1 MSHTVLVGSHDQTV
15 AAIIHMVT
23 GGAAVAVGVSWTIS
37 VLAIG
42 SQRWSS
48 STGSEMAMARDCLD
62 PGEKPQYRC
71 FQHEVFLPKTR
82 RERRKSSQEDAHL
95 QGGSR
100 ADDLFAFQ

>member
-1 MSHTVLVGSHDQTV
+1 MSHTALVGSHDQTV

-23 GGAAVAVGVSWTIS
+23 GGAAVAVAVSWTIS
-37 VLAIG
+37 VLAIS

-48 STGSEMAMARDCLD
+48 STGSEMVRDCLD

-71 FQHEVFLPKTR
+71 SQDEVFLPKTR
-82 RERRKSSQEDAHL
+82 RKRRKSSQGDAHL